1 MELNLDNWKSENMD
15 IDKIKITDIK
25 PADYNPRKISGKEYD
40 NLMSSI
46 REFGLVDPIIIN
58 LNDNT
63 VIGGHQRYDV
73 LMDMYMLGDIDNE
86 LSVLKMG
93 DIGWVFIDDQL
104 KVKNEDYEKALNIA
118 LNKISGEWDIE
129 KLAFVLDELDED
141 GFDVELTGFGSEEVK
156 KLTFVEEEEFEELE
170 GFEDFEEDGFEEM
183 GDDKEKVYF
192 KLVLMFSSEEEQEEM
207 YVQLQEEGYDCQ
219 ILTY

>member
-1 MELNLDNWKSENMD
+1 MELNLDNWRFEKMD
-15 IDKIKITDIK
+15 TDKILITEIN
-25 PADYNPRKISGKEYD
+25 PADYNPRKISGKDYE
-40 NLMSSI
+40 NLTESI
-46 REFGLVDPIIIN
+46 KTFGLVDPIIIN

-73 LMDMYMLGDIDNE
+73 LMDMYMRDEIGKE

-104 KVKNEDYEKALNIA
+104 NVKDENFEKALNVA

-129 KLAFVLDELDED
+129 KLSFVLDELDES
-141 GFDVELTGFGSEEVK
+141 GFDVELTGFEDSEVK
-156 KLTFVEEEEFEELE
+156 KLTFVEEEEFEEAK
-170 GFEDFEEDGFEEM
+170 GFEDIESGFDEVGEEDN
-183 GDDKEKVYF
+183 EKVYF
-192 KLVLMFSSEEEQEEM
+192 KLVLMFSSEKEQEEM
-207 YVQLQEEGYDCQ
+207 YLQLQEEGYDCQ

>member
-1 MELNLDNWKSENMD
+1 MD

-25 PADYNPRKISGKEYD
+25 PADYNPRKISGKDYD
-40 NLMSSI
+40 NLMNSI

-93 DIGWVFIDDQL
+93 DIGWVFLDDQL
-104 KVKNEDYEKALNIA
+104 KVKNEDYERALNIA
-118 LNKISGEWDIE
+118 LNKISGDWDIE

>member
-1 MELNLDNWKSENMD
+1 MD

-25 PADYNPRKISGKEYD
+25 PADYNPRKISGKDYD
-40 NLMSSI
+40 NLMNSI

-93 DIGWVFIDDQL
+93 DIGWVFLDDQL
-104 KVKNEDYEKALNIA
+104 KVKNEDYERALNIA
-118 LNKISGEWDIE
+118 LNKISGDWDIE
-129 KLAFVLDELDED
+129 KLVFVLDELDED

-170 GFEDFEEDGFEEM
+170 GFEDFDEDGFEEM

>member
-1 MELNLDNWKSENMD
+1 MD

-25 PADYNPRKISGKEYD
+25 PADYNPRKISGKDYD
-40 NLMSSI
+40 NLMNSI

-93 DIGWVFIDDQL
+93 DIGWVFLDDQL
-104 KVKNEDYEKALNIA
+104 KVKNEDYERALNIA
-118 LNKISGEWDIE
+118 LNKISGDWDIE

-156 KLTFVEEEEFEELE
+156 KLTFVEEVEFAELE

>member
-25 PADYNPRKISGKEYD
+25 PADYNPRKISGKDYD
-40 NLMSSI
+40 NLMNSI

-93 DIGWVFIDDQL
+93 DIGWVFLDDQL
-104 KVKNEDYEKALNIA
+104 KVKNEDYERALNIA
-118 LNKISGEWDIE
+118 LNKISGDWDIE
-129 KLAFVLDELDED
+129 KLVFVLDELDED

-170 GFEDFEEDGFEEM
+170 GFEDFDEDGFEEM
-183 GDDKEKVYF
+183 GEDKEKVYF

>member
-1 MELNLDNWKSENMD
+1 MELNLDNWKSESMD

-25 PADYNPRKISGKEYD
+25 PADYNPRKISGKDYD
-40 NLMSSI
+40 NLMNSI

-93 DIGWVFIDDQL
+93 DIGWVFLDDQL
-104 KVKNEDYEKALNIA
+104 KVKNEDYERALNIA
-118 LNKISGEWDIE
+118 LNKISGDWDIE

-170 GFEDFEEDGFEEM
+170 GFEDFDEDGFEEM

>member
-1 MELNLDNWKSENMD
+1 MD

-25 PADYNPRKISGKEYD
+25 PADYNPRKISGKDYD
-40 NLMSSI
+40 NLMNSI

-93 DIGWVFIDDQL
+93 DIGWVFLDDQL
-104 KVKNEDYEKALNIA
+104 KVKNEDYERALNIA
-118 LNKISGEWDIE
+118 LNKISGDWDIE

-170 GFEDFEEDGFEEM
+170 GFEDFDEDGFEEM